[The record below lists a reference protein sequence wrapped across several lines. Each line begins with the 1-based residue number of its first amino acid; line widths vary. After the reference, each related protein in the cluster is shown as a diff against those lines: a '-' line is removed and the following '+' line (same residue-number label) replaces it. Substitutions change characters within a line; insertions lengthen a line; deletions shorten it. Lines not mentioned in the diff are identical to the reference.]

1 MRKDSPD
8 PQLDDFL
15 QRLSRNFPPADAVL
29 RSWPQGVFCCQ
40 SKRSHHASW
49 PRAGRQPT
57 DESILILSLW
67 HLSTTSNCGHFFG
80 GILII
85 FIPPFRVPLP
95 PLVEWTKFTFTLSA
109 PLCAWSCE
117 SLYLTAVQT
126 SKYWAGKFAGNQ
138 QRILT
143 VVADK
148 KLWDFVSDFVLCW
161 HRHWV
166 LK

>member
-1 MRKDSPD
+1 M
-8 PQLDDFL
+8 
-15 QRLSRNFPPADAVL
+15 V
-29 RSWPQGVFCCQ
+29 
-40 SKRSHHASW
+40 
-49 PRAGRQPT
+49 
-57 DESILILSLW
+57 
-67 HLSTTSNCGHFFG
+67 
-80 GILII
+80 I

-95 PLVEWTKFTFTLSA
+95 PLVEGTKFTFTLSA

-148 KLWDFVSDFVLCW
+148 KLWDFVSDFVLRW
-161 HRHWV
+161 HRHWA